1 MMKQYFAPLLL
12 TALIPC
18 ISSGQSSTKLKFEQG
33 KTYVINMDTK
43 TQISQQAMGQ
53 AIDFIVNATGVHS
66 YKVTNAT
73 EDNTTLHHEVKKI
86 TFAFD
91 GMGQK
96 MSFDSDK
103 EKDMNGPFGKP
114 VKEMKEKPY
123 DMVID
128 PVGTVLMAFPEK
140 ITTAQTDSRMAIINS
155 MMKEVLDIVQP
166 PQKGTSSFFKLLP
179 DKEVVKGDTW
189 NETYQTESGKFAN
202 TYTVNDITDSTIVLD
217 LSGTSNTVTK
227 FEMMG
232 NISTTTMN
240 HKSTGK
246 IVLDKASRLVTGKT
260 INLEGNGNNES
271 SFGTLPVTSK
281 ITIGITVKAAE

>member
-1 MMKQYFAPLLL
+1 MKKQLISFLPAIMIH
-12 TALIPC
+12 ALAF
-18 ISSGQSSTKLKFEQG
+18 SQTSTKLKFEQG
-33 KTYVINMDTK
+33 KSFVITMDTK

-53 AIDFIVNATGVHS
+53 AIDFTVNATGIHT

-128 PVGTVLMAFPEK
+128 PVGTVMMAFPEK
-140 ITTAQTDSRMAIINS
+140 INTAQTDSRMAIINS
-155 MMKEVLDIVQP
+155 MMKEVMDMVQP
-166 PQKGTSSFFKLLP
+166 PPKGGGSFFKVLP
-179 DKEVVKGDTW
+179 DKEMTKGDTW
-189 NETYQTESGKFAN
+189 NDAYENESGKFAT
-202 TYTVNDITDSTIVLD
+202 TYTVADINDSTYVLD
-217 LSGTSNTVTK
+217 FTGNSSTVTK

-232 NISTTTMN
+232 NTSTTTMN

-246 IVLDKASRLVTGKT
+246 VILDKATRLIKEKT
-260 INLEGNGNNES
+260 ITMEGSGNNES
-271 SFGTLPVTSK
+271 SFGTLPVTSRV
-281 ITIGITVKAAE
+281 TINIAVKPGE